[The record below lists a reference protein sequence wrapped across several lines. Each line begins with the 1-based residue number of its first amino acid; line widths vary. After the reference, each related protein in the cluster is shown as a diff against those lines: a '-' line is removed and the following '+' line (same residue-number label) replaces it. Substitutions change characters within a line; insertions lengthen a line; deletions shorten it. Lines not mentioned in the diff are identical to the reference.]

1 MFTKAEVIF
10 LDEPTSGL
18 DVRTRH
24 DVLHLLDELNQQ
36 GLTIV
41 LTTHDLNGI
50 AAHLPKIVCLNT
62 RVIGAGSPEEVLVPD
77 VLERTY
83 GSPMHILEHGG
94 MRVVV
99 DAPLGVVGDSGR
111 GNCVNSVAQSGLV
124 AIDLFKP
131 FEFEFFRNGVLVATL
146 AGALCGVVG
155 CYVVLRNMSYI
166 GHGLSHSI
174 FGGYAVA
181 GLLGINLFLGAGAWG
196 VLTALAIGGIVR
208 RRPIGSDAAIG
219 VVTTAAFAFGLAIVQ
234 LYGSPGRNADA
245 LLFGNVLGVT
255 WADVWL
261 IVGVSLGALA
271 FIFIGYRQLL
281 FTTFDAEVAR
291 ATGVRTSVVDA
302 LLMVLLSAT
311 VLSTMNVMGVTL
323 VAANL
328 VIPAVVARMLTDSFA
343 RMLMLAGLVGA
354 VSGFVGMNASYH
366 LDVASGPTIVLTAA
380 VFFVLAF
387 VAGGSFRRRAAG
399 VGHAH

>member
-1 MFTKAEVIF
+1 M
-10 LDEPTSGL
+10 
-18 DVRTRH
+18 
-24 DVLHLLDELNQQ
+24 
-36 GLTIV
+36 
-41 LTTHDLNGI
+41 
-50 AAHLPKIVCLNT
+50 
-62 RVIGAGSPEEVLVPD
+62 
-77 VLERTY
+77 
-83 GSPMHILEHGG
+83 
-94 MRVVV
+94 
-99 DAPLGVVGDSGR
+99 
-111 GNCVNSVAQSGLV
+111 
-124 AIDLFKP
+124 
-131 FEFEFFRNGVLVATL
+131 
-146 AGALCGVVG
+146 
-155 CYVVLRNMSYI
+155 
-166 GHGLSHSI
+166 
-174 FGGYAVA
+174 
-181 GLLGINLFLGAGAWG
+181 LGINLFLGAGAWG

-219 VVTTAAFAFGLAIVQ
+219 VVTTAAFAFGLAVVQ

-323 VAANL
+323 IAANL
-328 VIPAVVARMLTDSFA
+328 VIPAVVARMLTDSFS
-343 RMLMLAGLVGA
+343 RMLMLAGLIGA